1 MENKKSSVNLIY
13 VLVLIAIAAALA
25 VALAPSGSEAA
36 EDCLRGNQSACAY
49 FQAQEEVN
57 RIQQELQSAK
67 EVQITAQAEYQN
79 SKK

>member
-1 MENKKSSVNLIY
+1 MENRKSSVNLIY

-25 VALAPSGSEAA
+25 VALVPSGSEAA

>member
-25 VALAPSGSEAA
+25 VALVPSGSEAA